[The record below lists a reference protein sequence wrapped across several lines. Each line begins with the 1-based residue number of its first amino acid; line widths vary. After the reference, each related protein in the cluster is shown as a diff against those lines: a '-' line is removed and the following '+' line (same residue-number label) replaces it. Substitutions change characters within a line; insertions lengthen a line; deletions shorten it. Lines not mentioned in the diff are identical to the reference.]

1 MEVILGVIT
10 NTFGIK
16 GEVKVHSN
24 TSFAKKRYKK
34 GNEVILFNPLTNERI
49 TLTIN
54 SYKESK
60 GMDIISFV
68 GLDTPESVIKYKSY
82 QILIEK
88 PQDKLE
94 KDHYYYAD
102 LLNCNVL
109 YKDNNIGVVIDLFE
123 NGVNLTLRI
132 KRENKKDL
140 LYPFIARFIEKVDI
154 ENKSIYLKPIEG
166 MID

>member
-1 MEVILGVIT
+1 MEVILGIMT

-34 GNEVILFNPLTNERI
+34 GNEVVLFNPISKERI

-68 GLDTPESVIKYKSY
+68 GLNTPEKVIKYKSY

-102 LLNCNVL
+102 LLNCNVIYQDRL
-109 YKDNNIGVVIDLFE
+109 IGQVIDLFE

-132 KRENKKDL
+132 KRENQKDL
-140 LYPFIARFIEKVDI
+140 LYPFIARFVEKVDI
-154 ENKSIYLKPIEG
+154 ENKNIYLNPIEG